1 MRVLFVSKNRA
12 GPTARYR
19 VLPLIRRLQ
28 SEGAE
33 TAHIDETS
41 GLAKLSLLRRAND
54 FDLVFVQRRLL
65 PGWLLAA
72 IRKPMVFDF
81 DDAIFCR
88 SNGEIS
94 RRRLRRFRRM
104 VARADLVLAG
114 NRYLAGRCEGGD
126 AVVVPTAI
134 DPDRYLAG
142 PRAHADLVLAWV
154 GSRSTGRYLQGH
166 RGTLEQLGD
175 AFPGICLKVVADFEF
190 SLSNIRV
197 DNIPWS
203 NAAEVTALAEAD
215 IGIAPLP
222 DNQWTRGKCA
232 FKLLQYMAASLPVVA
247 SPVGANGE
255 VIVDGETGILADS
268 PDEWCEAVGRL
279 GDRSLRE
286 QMGAAG
292 RRRVQAN
299 YAESVMV
306 ERVLDT
312 LRGRGLL

>member
-19 VLPLIRRLQ
+19 VLPLIRKLR
-28 SEGAE
+28 SEGVE
-33 TAHIDETS
+33 TEHMDEFTVI
-41 GLAKLSLLRRAND
+41 AKLGLLRRANE

-65 PGWLLAA
+65 AGWLLAA
-72 IRKPMVFDF
+72 IRKPLVFDF

-88 SNGEIS
+88 SNGEES
-94 RRRLRRFRRM
+94 RRRLKRFRRM

-114 NRYLAGRCEGGD
+114 SRYLAERCEGKD

-134 DPDRYLAG
+134 DAERCVAG
-142 PRAHADLVLAWV
+142 PKTGGDLVLAWV
-154 GSRSTGRYLQGH
+154 GSRSTGRYLEGH
-166 RGTLEQLGD
+166 RRELEQIGD
-175 AFPGICLKVVADFEF
+175 AFPGIRLKVVADFEF
-190 SLSNIRV
+190 NLSNITV

-203 NAAEVTALAEAD
+203 TEAEVSTLAEAD

-222 DNQWTRGKCA
+222 DNPWTQGKCA
-232 FKLLQYMAASLPVVA
+232 FKVLQYMAASLPVIA
-247 SPVGANGE
+247 SPVGANRD
-255 VIVDGETGILADS
+255 VVVDGKTGILANS
-268 PDEWCEAVGRL
+268 AQQWCRAVERL
-279 GDRSLRE
+279 GDRDLRE

-292 RRRVQAN
+292 RRRVETD

-306 ERVLDT
+306 KRVLGT